1 MKYTMEYEYYNDEG
15 KPCHKEEH
23 DTVINLACAMM
34 RLTGHKM
41 VEGQTYRQY
50 VIDRLKGLGLPA
62 DGDTFFQCSRKA
74 ALHLGFKDTPGIS
87 TFKET
92 ALFFLYER
100 VEDICKPK
108 PEPAVAATGSS
119 GLAVAALGSSEPDNL
134 DSDDHISGSIFDGS
148 TISGDGSSPGHI
160 SYAPNGNN
168 IALGDFTDSSTMY
181 IDV

>member
-41 VEGQTYRQY
+41 VEGQTYHQY

-62 DGDTFFQCSRKA
+62 DGDNFFQCSRKA
-74 ALHLGFKDTPGIS
+74 ALHLGFEDTLGIS

-92 ALFFLYER
+92 ALYFLYER
-100 VEDICKPK
+100 VGDICKPK
-108 PEPAVAATGSS
+108 PAPTVAAIANSEPEDQDYDSRWSGSS
-119 GLAVAALGSSEPDNL
+119 
-134 DSDDHISGSIFDGS
+134 F
-148 TISGDGSSPGHI
+148 GHI
-160 SYAPNGNN
+160 SSAPNGRN
-168 IALGDFTDSSTMY
+168 IPMGDISDPSTSYM
-181 IDV
+181 DL